1 MNCRERILTALNMEE
16 PDKVPSFEL
25 SIDNLKICKHFNE
38 DYVFQGMAKS
48 FNDTYDLCQGDTDA
62 LTKTIK
68 MATETRSYIK
78 STLNRHINLYKK
90 IGIDLAI
97 VPFTGHIL
105 FPVKCERTHFID
117 EYGRVFDLRK
127 NPTDGMD
134 IAYYRDGIF
143 KNFEEFESFQDLEVD
158 TPRREKYFKA
168 MKKTEKD
175 SQGRISIIPAVWGV
189 FEPSWQVFG
198 FSTFSKILRNSKKI
212 KKVVDKFG
220 KFLVNS
226 VKTFIDWGETGAIL
240 IMDDYGYKTGL
251 LMNPKNYKAYVLPWL
266 EEACKVAH
274 KGGLKVILHSCGD
287 ILQLL
292 EDIVKV
298 GVDAIHP
305 IEPTTANSKYN
316 IYELYEKFSER
327 ISFIGNV
334 SPQDL
339 ADKDQNFI
347 KSYTKNLVKKLAPG
361 GGFILSSGHSINPSV
376 KLENFLAMHNTL
388 KKYGTYP
395 ISVS

>member
-38 DYVFQGMAKS
+38 DYVFQGMVKS
-48 FNDTYDLCQGDTDA
+48 FNDTYNLCQGDTDA
-62 LTKTIK
+62 LTKTII

-78 STLNRHINLYKK
+78 STLNRHINIYKK

-97 VPFTGHIL
+97 VPFTGYIL
-105 FPVKCERTHFID
+105 FPIKCERTYFID

-127 NPTDGMD
+127 NPADGMD

-198 FSTFSKILRNSKKI
+198 FSTFSKILINSKKI
-212 KKVVDKFG
+212 KKVFDKFG

-251 LMNPKNYKAYVLPWL
+251 LMSPKNYKAYVLPWL

>member
-1 MNCRERILTALNMEE
+1 MI
-16 PDKVPSFEL
+16 
-25 SIDNLKICKHFNE
+25 
-38 DYVFQGMAKS
+38 
-48 FNDTYDLCQGDTDA
+48 
-62 LTKTIK
+62 
-68 MATETRSYIK
+68 
-78 STLNRHINLYKK
+78 
-90 IGIDLAI
+90 
-97 VPFTGHIL
+97 
-105 FPVKCERTHFID
+105 
-117 EYGRVFDLRK
+117 
-127 NPTDGMD
+127 
-134 IAYYRDGIF
+134 
-143 KNFEEFESFQDLEVD
+143 
-158 TPRREKYFKA
+158 
-168 MKKTEKD
+168 
-175 SQGRISIIPAVWGV
+175 
-189 FEPSWQVFG
+189 
-198 FSTFSKILRNSKKI
+198 NSKKI
-212 KKVVDKFG
+212 KKVFDKFG